1 VPISIQFYN
10 SLLLTKKT
18 KQMKE
23 YVKIGLVVLVAL
35 ALKDI
40 INRVFWNKTLDSIM
54 PSSFESLED
63 LESEI

>member
-1 VPISIQFYN
+1 VPISIQFYI
-10 SLLLTKKT
+10 LLLTKKT

-63 LESEI
+63 LDSEI

>member
-1 VPISIQFYN
+1 
-10 SLLLTKKT
+10 
-18 KQMKE
+18 MKE

-63 LESEI
+63 LDGEI

>member
-1 VPISIQFYN
+1 
-10 SLLLTKKT
+10 
-18 KQMKE
+18 MKE

-63 LESEI
+63 LEAEA

>member
-1 VPISIQFYN
+1 MPISIQFYN

-35 ALKDI
+35 ALKDVI
-40 INRVFWNKTLDSIM
+40 GRLFWDKTLDGIL
-54 PSSFESLED
+54 PSSFED
-63 LESEI
+63 LDSEI

>member
-1 VPISIQFYN
+1 
-10 SLLLTKKT
+10 
-18 KQMKE
+18 MKE

-40 INRVFWNKTLDSIM
+40 IGRLFWDKTLESIL

-63 LESEI
+63 LDNEI